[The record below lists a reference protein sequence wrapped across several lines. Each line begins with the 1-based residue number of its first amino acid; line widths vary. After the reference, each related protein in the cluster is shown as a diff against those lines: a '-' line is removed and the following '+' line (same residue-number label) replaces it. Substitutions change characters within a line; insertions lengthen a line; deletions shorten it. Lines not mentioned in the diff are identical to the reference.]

1 MIAVFLRRVSAHF
14 LNPLLLGFFE
24 RKRSAGKKL
33 TTFETKYSALT
44 SAKHNTVY
52 CKDMYVK
59 YGQEVDSLGKL
70 SLILIVIL
78 GAKLLE
84 WTWKRRKR

>member
-1 MIAVFLRRVSAHF
+1 MIADFSSPVFRT
-14 LNPLLLGFFE
+14 FFE
-24 RKRSAGKKL
+24 SIITRILWKQTLSWEE
-33 TTFETKYSALT
+33 TTRNYVRNEVL

-59 YGQEVDSLGKL
+59 YGQEVDSLGKW
-70 SLILIVIL
+70 SLILIVIQ